1 MKKRHWDQICDV
13 CQKILDMENENLKLK
28 DIMSLSLI
36 EHREAIEVQ
45 FVRLLTKAHWLT
57 TG

>member
-28 DIMSLSLI
+28 DIMSLSLL